1 MSERR
6 SGLLPALGLAV
17 LAPLIGEYLLG
28 NISIREL
35 PALPFLVPMYGG
47 GALLIREVA
56 RRTGRGWV
64 TILIL
69 GAAYGVLEPGIF
81 DGSLF
86 NPSFEGLDFTAGY
99 VPALGFSPYYL
110 VHFAVGHAVWSI
122 TIPIVLVEALAP
134 GRRATP
140 WLGNVGLAVTAIA
153 YLAGGLLIQVSMR
166 DSGDYHTSA
175 VQFIGTVLGAAALA
189 VVALWVGGRSPAKPA
204 DATAAKPVDAAAAK
218 PAPRPLVV
226 GVGGFVGS
234 SVFFATPE
242 GWWGLAACVVII
254 VVAAVVVARLSRRP
268 GWQQDTW
275 WLDPRRPEIGAPGRH
290 WLALASGVLFTYAW
304 GGFVLTW
311 LKYRMDPVSYAGNV
325 VFALG
330 AFALVTAAWRCAG
343 TAGSRA
349 AELAAD

>member
-1 MSERR
+1 MTERR

-17 LAPLIGEYLLG
+17 LAPLVGEYLLG

-86 NPSFEGLDFTAGY
+86 NPSFEGMDFTAGY

-175 VQFIGTVLGAAALA
+175 VQFAAT
-189 VVALWVGGRSPAKPA
+189 VVAAVALVVIAFQVGRGPAA
-204 DATAAKPVDAAAAK
+204 RTGAKPV
-218 PAPRPLVV
+218 PGPLVV
-226 GVGGFVGS
+226 GFGAFVVS
-234 SVFFATPE
+234 SAFFATPE
-242 GWWGLAACVVII
+242 GWPGLAAAI
-254 VVAAVVVARLSRRP
+254 VVVAVAATVVGRLSRRP
-268 GWQQDTW
+268 GWRDAH
-275 WLDPRRPEIGAPGRH
+275 R
-290 WLALASGVLFTYAW
+290 LALASGTLFTYAW

-330 AFALVTAAWRCAG
+330 AVVLVAAAWRRLHDHEDFEAYS
-343 TAGSRA
+343 TPNLS
-349 AELAAD
+349 

>member
-17 LAPLIGEYLLG
+17 LAPLVGEYLLG
-28 NISIREL
+28 NVSIREL

-64 TILIL
+64 TILVL

-110 VHFAVGHAVWSI
+110 LHFAAGHAVWSI

-140 WLGNVGLAVTAIA
+140 WLGTVGLAVTAIA

-166 DSGDYHTSA
+166 DSGDYHTTA
-175 VQFIGTVLGAAALA
+175 VQAAGTVLGAMALV
-189 VVALWVGGRSPAKPA
+189 VVAFLVGRREPVPA
-204 DATAAKPVDAAAAK
+204 AT
-218 PAPRPLVV
+218 PAPRPLAV
-226 GVGGFVGS
+226 GVGAFVGS
-234 SVFFATPE
+234 SAFFATPE
-242 GWWGLAACVVII
+242 GWPGFMAGAALLA
-254 VVAAVVVARLSRRP
+254 VAAVVVTRLSRRP
-268 GWQQDTW
+268 GW
-275 WLDPRRPEIGAPGRH
+275 RH
-290 WLALASGVLFTYAW
+290 THLLALAGGTLFTYAW

-311 LKYRMDPVSYAGNV
+311 LKYRMDPVSFVGNA

-330 AFALVTAAWRCAG
+330 AVALVAAACRHATGQPAG
-343 TAGSRA
+343 PRA
-349 AELAAD
+349 AVPAAD

>member
-1 MSERR
+1 MTERR

-17 LAPLIGEYLLG
+17 LAPLVGEYLLG
-28 NISIREL
+28 NISVREL

-69 GAAYGVLEPGIF
+69 GAAYGVIEPGVF

-86 NPSFEGLDFTAGY
+86 NPSFEGMDFTAGY

-110 VHFAVGHAVWSI
+110 VHFAAGHAVWSI
-122 TIPIVLVEALAP
+122 TIPIVLVEALTP

-140 WLGNVGLAVTAIA
+140 WLGTAGLAVTAVG

-166 DSGDYHTSA
+166 DSGDYRTSA
-175 VQFIGTVLGAAALA
+175 AQVAGTVLGAAALV
-189 VVALWVGGRSPAKPA
+189 VVAFLVGRREPAPV
-204 DATAAKPVDAAAAK
+204 AKPV
-218 PAPRPLVV
+218 PRPLAV
-226 GVGGFVGS
+226 GVGAFVGS

-242 GWWGLAACVVII
+242 GWPGFTAGIALLA
-254 VVAAVVVARLSRRP
+254 VAAAALTRLSRRP
-268 GWQQDTW
+268 GW
-275 WLDPRRPEIGAPGRH
+275 RH
-290 WLALASGVLFTYAW
+290 THLLALASGTLFTYAW

-311 LKYRMDPVSYAGNV
+311 LKYRTDPVSYAGNA

-330 AFALVTAAWRCAG
+330 AVALVAAAG
-343 TAGSRA
+343 RHATRQPAGPRA
-349 AELAAD
+349 AEFADG